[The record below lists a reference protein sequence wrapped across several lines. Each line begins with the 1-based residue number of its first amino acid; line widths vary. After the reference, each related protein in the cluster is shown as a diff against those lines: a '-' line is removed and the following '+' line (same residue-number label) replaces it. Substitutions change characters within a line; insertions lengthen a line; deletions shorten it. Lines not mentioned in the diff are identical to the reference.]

1 MKLHVAEIQSLLF
14 FLLLVLPLTIADLNS
29 DKIALLNFAAAVPQ
43 GRKLNWRNKTSVCTS
58 WAGVSCNGRR
68 VTTLR
73 LPGIGLYGA
82 IPANTLGNLDALTIL
97 SLHSN
102 FLNGSL
108 PLDILSLPSLT
119 NIYLNKNDFSGEIPS
134 ALSSQLV
141 TLDLSSNSFTGNI
154 PTSIQ
159 NLTNLNTLNLQRN
172 SLTGSIPNLQL
183 SGLNRFNVSNNRLN
197 GSIPT
202 FLNKFPA
209 SSFGGNSGLCGPPLN
224 NKCLLSPSPSP
235 SPAPTPA
242 ISKTPPP
249 SFSPSPSTNLV
260 LPPPQTRVPPAQR
273 PPIQPK
279 EDKKLSK
286 GAVVAISVVSSSMLL
301 LMLLTLLVWCAKK
314 KEGGGSRN
322 KGKAVAFGL
331 GGIEQPNKEEFS
343 SGLQESGR
351 NKLVFF
357 DGSAHKFD
365 LEDLLRASA
374 EVLGKGGYGTT
385 YKAVLGEGTMVVV
398 KRLKEVVVGKRGF
411 EQQMESIGSVAKHPN
426 VVPLLAYYYS
436 KDEKLLIYD
445 CAAST
450 SLSYLLHGNRGSGRT
465 LDWETRLRVGLETA
479 KGIAHIH
486 SGKLTHGNIKAS
498 NVLLNQD
505 NHGRITDFGLTPLMG
520 IPTLP
525 PRTLGYHAPEIIE
538 TKKATQKS
546 DVYSFGVLLL
556 EMLTGKA
563 PVQSAAAGQ
572 DEVMDLPRW
581 AQSVVREEW
590 TAEVFDVE
598 LIKYQNVEEEMVQM
612 LQIAMACVEK
622 SSERRP
628 KMDQVV
634 RMIEDI
640 RMLDNESR
648 KSSDDNHRRSQS
660 RSQAS
665 QTP

>member
-1 MKLHVAEIQSLLF
+1 MKLHSAEVESLLF

-58 WAGVSCNGRR
+58 WAGVSCNGNR

-73 LPGIGLYGA
+73 LPGIGLYGP
-82 IPANTLGNLDALTIL
+82 IPANTLGNLDALSIL

-108 PLDILSLPSLT
+108 PFDILSLPSLT
-119 NIYLNKNDFSGEIPS
+119 NIYLNKNYFSGEIPS
-134 ALSSQLV
+134 SLSSQLV

-172 SLTGSIPNLQL
+172 SLTGSVPDLQL
-183 SGLNRFNVSNNRLN
+183 SGLEHFNVSNNRLN

-202 FLNKFPA
+202 SLNKFPA

-224 NKCLLSPSPSP
+224 KCLSPSPSP
-235 SPAPTPA
+235 SPAPALSQTPA
-242 ISKTPPP
+242 P

-260 LPPPQTRVPPAQR
+260 LPPRQTLVPPAQR
-273 PPIQPK
+273 QRPPTQLK
-279 EDKKLSK
+279 DNKKLSK

-314 KEGGGSRN
+314 KEGEASGS
-322 KGKAVAFGL
+322 KGKAAFGL
-331 GGIEQPNKEEFS
+331 GRIEQPKEEFS
-343 SGLQESGR
+343 SGVQESGR
-351 NKLVFF
+351 NKLVFV
-357 DGSAHKFD
+357 DGSARKFD

-411 EQQMESIGSVAKHPN
+411 EQQMEIIGSVAKHPN

-450 SLSYLLHGNRGSGRT
+450 SLSSLLHGNRGSGRT
-465 LDWETRLRVGLETA
+465 LDWETRLRVGLGTA
-479 KGIAHIH
+479 KGIVHIH
-486 SGKLTHGNIKAS
+486 SGKLSHGNIKAS
-498 NVLLNQD
+498 NVLLDQD

-525 PRTLGYHAPEIIE
+525 PRTSGYHAPEIIE

-572 DEVMDLPRW
+572 DEVVDLPRW
-581 AQSVVREEW
+581 VHSVVREEW

-612 LQIAMACVEK
+612 LQIAMACVGK
-622 SSERRP
+622 SPETRP

-640 RMLDNESR
+640 RMLDNENR
-648 KSSDDNHRRSQS
+648 RSSDDNHRRS
-660 RSQAS
+660 RS

>member
-1 MKLHVAEIQSLLF
+1 MKLHSAEVESLLF
-14 FLLLVLPLTIADLNS
+14 FLLLVLPPTIADLNS
-29 DKIALLNFAAAVPQ
+29 DRIALLNFAAAVPQ
-43 GRKLNWRNKTSVCTS
+43 GRKLNWKNKSWVCTS
-58 WAGVSCNGRR
+58 WAGVSCNGKR

-73 LPGIGLYGA
+73 LPGIGLYGP
-82 IPANTLGNLDALTIL
+82 IPSNTLGNLDALTIL

-108 PLDILSLPSLT
+108 PFDILSLPSLT
-119 NIYLNKNDFSGEIPS
+119 NIYLNKNYFSGEIPS
-134 ALSSQLV
+134 SLSSQLV

-172 SLTGSIPNLQL
+172 SLTGSVPHLQL
-183 SGLNRFNVSNNRLN
+183 SGLKHFNVSNNRLN

-202 FLNKFPA
+202 SLNKFPA
-209 SSFGGNSGLCGPPLN
+209 SSFGGNSELCGPPLN
-224 NKCLLSPSPSP
+224 KCLSPSP
-235 SPAPTPA
+235 SPAPALSQTPA
-242 ISKTPPP
+242 P
-249 SFSPSPSTNLV
+249 SFSPSPSTNPV
-260 LPPPQTRVPPAQR
+260 LPPPPQTRVPPAQR
-273 PPIQPK
+273 PPTQLK
-279 EDKKLSK
+279 DNKKLSK
-286 GAVVAISVVSSSMLL
+286 GAVVAISVVSSSMVL
-301 LMLLTLLVWCAKK
+301 LMLLTLVVWCAKK
-314 KEGGGSRN
+314 KEGEASGR
-322 KGKAVAFGL
+322 KGKAAFGL
-331 GGIEQPNKEEFS
+331 GRIEQPKEEFS
-343 SGLQESGR
+343 SGVQESGR

-411 EQQMESIGSVAKHPN
+411 EQQMEIIGSVAKHPN

-450 SLSYLLHGNRGSGRT
+450 SLSSLLHGNRGGSGRT
-465 LDWETRLRVGLETA
+465 LDWETRLRVGLGTA
-479 KGIAHIH
+479 KGIVHIH

-525 PRTLGYHAPEIIE
+525 PRTSGYHAPEIIE

-572 DEVMDLPRW
+572 DEVVDLPRW
-581 AQSVVREEW
+581 VHSVVREEW

-598 LIKYQNVEEEMVQM
+598 LVKYRNVEEEMVQM
-612 LQIAMACVEK
+612 LQIAMACVGK
-622 SSERRP
+622 SPEARP

-640 RMLDNESR
+640 RQ
-648 KSSDDNHRRSQS
+648 SSDDNHWRSRSRSQS
-660 RSQAS
+660 QSQS